1 MSESTTQPAPAPF
14 IYLNGPPG
22 TGKQTI
28 ARELVKLLPDA
39 RLIDNHLIIDLCRAI
54 FPLRSPEYEAL
65 RSNIRNQML
74 SAIAS
79 SPTATHPFIF
89 TGAHNMSNAVGH
101 KIVGDFIAAATTG
114 SRQFVFFLLS
124 CEIEEHMVRAT
135 SEGRQP
141 DPATG
146 KQGKW
151 VNPGGLR
158 KAALEDTW
166 MELSA
171 REEANVHN
179 LTLDTTGK
187 TAVESAQAIVDIVA
201 GITAANA

>member
-1 MSESTTQPAPAPF
+1 
-14 IYLNGPPG
+14 
-22 TGKQTI
+22 
-28 ARELVKLLPDA
+28 
-39 RLIDNHLIIDLCRAI
+39 
-54 FPLRSPEYEAL
+54 
-65 RSNIRNQML
+65 ML

-79 SPTATHPFIF
+79 SATTTHPFIF